1 MTLPLTAPIRA
12 TCAAALLAFP
22 LAGPAN
28 AQEDLTEDR
37 VRELVLETIRQNPQI
52 VMEAV
57 AILEARQSAE
67 QAEQS
72 RNALSVQREALESV
86 ENAPVI
92 GNPDGDVTIV
102 EFFDYNCPYCRR
114 ATAEVNA
121 LLEEDDDVRVV
132 LREWPILSEG
142 SVFAARAALAARE
155 QGLYEAFHN
164 ALMTMAGR
172 AEEPTVMRVA
182 EEVGLDTDQLRA
194 DMDAPEVD
202 AHIQQSLDLAQS
214 IGFSGTPSFVIGEEM
229 APGFVER
236 AALAEMVE
244 AAREADGQ

>member
-1 MTLPLTAPIRA
+1 MRRSTTAPIQA
-12 TCAAALLAFP
+12 ACAAALLAFP
-22 LAGPAN
+22 LAGTAN
-28 AQEDLTEDR
+28 AHEDLTEDR

-57 AILEARQSAE
+57 AILEAQQSAE

-72 RNALSVQREALESV
+72 RNALSVQREALESA

-92 GNPDGDVTIV
+92 GNPDGDVTVV

-172 AEEPTVMRVA
+172 ADEPTVMRVA
-182 EEVGLDTDQLRA
+182 EEVGLDTEQLRA
-194 DMDAPEVD
+194 DMESPEVD

-244 AAREADGQ
+244 AARDADSQ